1 MKTLYLSTIIILI
14 SITGCKKDNIA
25 NESEFNKSY
34 NTWLSF
40 KSTAHNTYLYTT
52 TFGSWTG
59 YGAEIKTGVVN
70 GKVAWRDFVS
80 TQLKRNGTSQIDTIK
95 QWHED
100 ADDIVADMRVRRERQ
115 CSAEHDAQSHQ
126 TNQRDCH
133 QEGDDRARS
142 GFRFRGFLQSHA
154 TPVAIA
160 KTGRDLCAAGRAIH
174 NFRPSNGIA
183 SEPMP

>member
-100 ADDIVADMRVRRERQ
+100 ADDINTHPNDVGE
-115 CSAEHDAQSHQ
+115 SL
-126 TNQRDCH
+126 TL
-133 QEGDDRARS
+133 DDVY
-142 GFRFRGFLQSHA
+142 QK
-154 TPVAIA
+154 A
-160 KTGRDLCAAGRAIH
+160 KTVWLKADKKSNDIYFETKNSGMISSCGFVPKGCQDDC
-174 NFRPSNGIA
+174 FNGITI
-183 SEPMP
+183 SLITSVQF